1 MVWVPE
7 QTRVV
12 ITGVGTVAPNG
23 IGNAAFWESLEAGR
37 SGIGLL
43 ESMPNAGYPSK
54 LAAEIRNFDPEE
66 HIYCKKFIKVMSRD
80 IQLGA
85 TAASMAMRDASLK
98 VGGIDPTRLGVVYG
112 GGRIS
117 SRPEDLVDAASNSLT
132 DDIVEFTRWGED
144 GLGKIAPLWLLKR
157 LPNMPACHVA
167 IEHDAQGPNNTIT
180 CRDASALL
188 ALGEAVRVI
197 ERGAADAMIVGACSS
212 NIHPVDL
219 TKFNLF
225 ESLSHRDDDPE
236 HACRPFDVTRDGT
249 IVGEGAAAFIV
260 ERYEHAV
267 ARGANIYAEV
277 LGVGA
282 GSDGSGQTNGSDG
295 RGIARSIQAA
305 LRRSNLEPDQIGH
318 INAHGKSTQRED
330 LVEARGYYW
339 GLGDATRRIPVTALK
354 SYFGHFDGG
363 SGAVEL
369 AGSLLAL
376 RNETLPATL
385 NYKIPDPRCRLSV
398 VHDGPQSLK
407 NLTALTVNRTA
418 IGQSAAAIIRA
429 M

>member
-1 MVWVPE
+1 M
-7 QTRVV
+7 
-12 ITGVGTVAPNG
+12 G
-23 IGNAAFWESLEAGR
+23 
-37 SGIGLL
+37 
-43 ESMPNAGYPSK
+43 GYPSK
-54 LAAEIRNFDPEE
+54 LAAEIHDFDPENY
-66 HIYCKKFIKVMSRD
+66 IYCKKFIKVMSRD

-85 TAASMAMRDASLK
+85 TAASMAMQDAALK
-98 VGGIDPTRLGVVYG
+98 TGGIDPVRLGVVYG

-117 SRPEDLVDAASNSLT
+117 IRPEDLVAAASQILT
-132 DDIVEFTRWGED
+132 DDMVEFTRWGED
-144 GLGKIAPLWLLKR
+144 SLGKIAPLWLLKR

-267 ARGANIYAEV
+267 AREANIYAEV

-282 GSDGSGQTNGSDG
+282 GSDGSGHTNGSDG
-295 RGIARSIQAA
+295 RGIARSIQTA

-318 INAHGKSTQRED
+318 INAHGKSTQRDD

-369 AGSLLAL
+369 AGSLLSL

-385 NYKIPDPRCRLSV
+385 NYRIPDPRCRLNV
-398 VHDGPQSLK
+398 VHDGPQPLR

-429 M
+429 L